1 MTLEGSLTKELREH
15 GLCAEV
21 KPGEAASLNV
31 CVRGDVTLC
40 E

>member
-1 MTLEGSLTKELREH
+1 MTLEGSVTKELREH

-31 CVRGDVTLC
+31 CIRGNV
-40 E
+40 